1 MTTDAGGPTTEADT
15 ESTPAATATAAPG
28 EAETVSGDLVAD
40 DAVVDF
46 KSRWDLIQQGFVDD
60 PRSAVN
66 DADTLV
72 AEVLAQLATIF
83 EQQRRQLEGQ
93 WSDGEPDTEQLR
105 STLRQYR
112 DYFDRLL
119 TI

>member
-1 MTTDAGGPTTEADT
+1 MTTDDYQPSTETDTEA
-15 ESTPAATATAAPG
+15 TPAATGTAP
-28 EAETVSGDLVAD
+28 AEFETTSGDLVPHDAD
-40 DAVVDF
+40 VDF
-46 KSRWDLIQQGFVDD
+46 RSRWEAIQYGFVDD

-72 AEVLAQLATIF
+72 GEVLQQLSATF
-83 EQQRRQLEGQ
+83 EEQRRQLERQ
-93 WSDGEPDTEQLR
+93 WNNGEPDTEELR
-105 STLRQYR
+105 LALRRYR